1 MIKSQKNKSLPTI
14 NLVIAGHVDHGK
26 STLIGRLLH
35 DTNSLTEGKIA
46 AVKAMSERR
55 GMPLEYAFLL
65 DALQAE
71 RDQGITIDTT
81 QVLFKSKKRSY
92 LIIDAPGHKE
102 FLKNMI
108 SGAAQ
113 ADAGVMVIDVEEGIQ
128 EQSRRHC
135 YLLRL
140 LGLKEIIVVVNKMD
154 LIEYSQKKFT
164 DLKKQIIDY
173 LSEIDL
179 GCSGIVPISARD
191 GQGLIELSKKM
202 PWYTD
207 ANFID
212 TLDQIPEANSAN
224 DLPARL
230 PIQDVYKF
238 DERRIIAGRIESGTL
253 KIGDEILFTPSN
265 KRAAV
270 KSFETWNVEERKTI
284 AIAGES
290 VGIILDEEIF
300 VERGHIASLSKDAPI
315 ETNVFKGK
323 VFWIGEKPIIAGDR
337 LKIKIGTAEHISEV
351 QSVENKINLDTLEA
365 TDTDVLEKNDIGEVV
380 FRTKSTAA
388 LDPFEENHRTGRFVL
403 IDEYET
409 VGGGIVSMNGYANQR
424 GLYDV
429 ISENIMA
436 VSSRVDINARIANN
450 GHKGGIIWL
459 TGLSGAG
466 KSTIAIEAEQQLFLK
481 GYQVN
486 VLDGDNIRFGLSAD
500 LGFSPEDRTE
510 NIRRIGEV
518 AKLFAE
524 AGILV
529 ITAFISPYKQDR
541 DRIRTIAGDVFHEVF
556 IEADLSICENRDPKG
571 LYIKARKGEISDFTG
586 ISAPYEQPTS
596 PELIIDTEN
605 QDIGES
611 TTKLLSYID
620 EKFRI

>member
-1 MIKSQKNKSLPTI
+1 MVKSQENRSLPSI

-179 GCSGIVPISARD
+179 SCTGIVPISARD
-191 GQGLIELSKKM
+191 GQGLIKLSKKM
-202 PWYTD
+202 QWYTE

-253 KIGDEILFTPSN
+253 KIGDELLFTPSN

-270 KSFETWNVEERKTI
+270 KSFETWNVEEQKTT

-300 VERGHIASLSKDAPI
+300 VERGHIASLSEDAPI

-337 LKIKIGTAEHISEV
+337 LKIKINTAEHILEV
-351 QSVENKINLDTLEA
+351 QSIENKIDLDNLEA

-388 LDPFEENHRTGRFVL
+388 LDPFEANHRTGRFVL

-429 ISENIMA
+429 TSENIMA

-556 IEADLSICENRDPKG
+556 IEAELSICENRDPKG

-586 ISAPYEQPTS
+586 ISAPYEQPTN
-596 PELIIDTEN
+596 PELIIDTGN